1 MTGFLFDRTFQMNY
15 SYKGKILISTPDIS
29 GDIFSRSV
37 VLVVDHNEN
46 GAFGLILNKK
56 NNNMSSRLLDIFGF
70 KLDVYEGGP
79 VENDKIFFICKGRP
93 ITENYSEITD
103 EFYLTEDIENVV
115 SAIIEQRISV
125 NDIKVFSGYSGW
137 AAQQLEGEIRRKMWT
152 VVDVYNLDYT
162 TSSDQSLWKNI
173 MQNLGGEFLL
183 WANAPQDVS
192 MNWSSCESRDSRF
205 FSIKNFNKYLAF
217 QEILFDK

>member
-70 KLDVYEGGP
+70 KVDVYEGGP

-93 ITENYSEITD
+93 IAENYSEITD

-192 MNWSSCESRDSRF
+192 MN
-205 FSIKNFNKYLAF
+205 
-217 QEILFDK
+217 

>member
-70 KLDVYEGGP
+70 KVDVYEGGP

-93 ITENYSEITD
+93 ITEIYSEITD
-103 EFYLTEDIENVV
+103 EF
-115 SAIIEQRISV
+115 ISTAGV
-125 NDIKVFSGYSGW
+125 CFSNDFTNDIN
-137 AAQQLEGEIRRKMWT
+137 ACCA
-152 VVDVYNLDYT
+152 
-162 TSSDQSLWKNI
+162 TSF
-173 MQNLGGEFLL
+173 G
-183 WANAPQDVS
+183 
-192 MNWSSCESRDSRF
+192 
-205 FSIKNFNKYLAF
+205 
-217 QEILFDK
+217 